1 MESVNS
7 PVTDLSFIPAF
18 TSNQESDNDKNSFET
33 SVSSVNCFGEVV
45 VSQSYS
51 DISRNEVTLGASG
64 GPTFTVNS
72 SDALTCT
79 DGVLNNSA
87 AVVTVPESQLFTIQP
102 NQVNVMQH
110 EADNDENMT
119 GGAANVDDVHVEL
132 SINVNVVP
140 SAGVV
145 LTDGVPSTSTPTD
158 SKKRKGGW
166 PKGKKRKKEFADLNK
181 PKAPITGYVR
191 FINSRR
197 AEVKQQHPHLTFP
210 EITKLLGLEW
220 SNLLQEEKQKYLD
233 EAEEDKKRYI
243 EELKIYQQSEQY
255 QAFVKRQSA
264 RIMKGGIVGVD
275 APKEVPSNLLLGE
288 QMVDDTN
295 DLFCRVC
302 NQFFSSLHNKKEHL
316 FGKQHLLML
325 TGEFEREAE
334 QNASGSEKI
343 LNDTPDLAV
352 ADSGHVDRNTSLLAN
367 PTEAIVSIAQFT
379 EKFLEQNL
387 NRELELRELR
397 KIVLLSQAENI
408 SLNKEMEE
416 LKDLLQKVEDDLGS
430 VKAYGA
436 SLTAQLN
443 SLRMVPTLFGVIN
456 F

>member
-1 MESVNS
+1 
-7 PVTDLSFIPAF
+7 
-18 TSNQESDNDKNSFET
+18 
-33 SVSSVNCFGEVV
+33 
-45 VSQSYS
+45 
-51 DISRNEVTLGASG
+51 
-64 GPTFTVNS
+64 
-72 SDALTCT
+72 
-79 DGVLNNSA
+79 
-87 AVVTVPESQLFTIQP
+87 
-102 NQVNVMQH
+102 
-110 EADNDENMT
+110 
-119 GGAANVDDVHVEL
+119 
-132 SINVNVVP
+132 
-140 SAGVV
+140 
-145 LTDGVPSTSTPTD
+145 
-158 SKKRKGGW
+158 
-166 PKGKKRKKEFADLNK
+166 
-181 PKAPITGYVR
+181 
-191 FINSRR
+191 
-197 AEVKQQHPHLTFP
+197 
-210 EITKLLGLEW
+210 
-220 SNLLQEEKQKYLD
+220 
-233 EAEEDKKRYI
+233 
-243 EELKIYQQSEQY
+243 
-255 QAFVKRQSA
+255 
-264 RIMKGGIVGVD
+264 
-275 APKEVPSNLLLGE
+275 
-288 QMVDDTN
+288 
-295 DLFCRVC
+295 
-302 NQFFSSLHNKKEHL
+302 
-316 FGKQHLLML
+316 ML